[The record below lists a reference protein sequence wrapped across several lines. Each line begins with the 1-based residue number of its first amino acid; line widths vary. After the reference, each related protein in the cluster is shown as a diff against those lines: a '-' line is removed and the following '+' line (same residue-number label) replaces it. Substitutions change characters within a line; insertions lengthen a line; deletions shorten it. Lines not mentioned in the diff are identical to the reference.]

1 MANLQKEGEMEF
13 GTTLLRILEGRGLRP
28 ADLSRMTGL
37 STGLVSN
44 YLNNKS
50 KPTLGN
56 AILIADALAISL
68 DELAGRNVPSTAAQR
83 ELLSYFGQLNEEGQE
98 AAIRQVQGMTSI
110 DVYKKSYSVR
120 VGKAQTA

>member
-1 MANLQKEGEMEF
+1 MEF
-13 GTTLLRILEGRGLRP
+13 GSTLLRILEGRGLRP
-28 ADLSRMTGL
+28 ADLSRMTGM

-56 AILIADALAISL
+56 AVLIADALTISL
-68 DELAGRNVPSTAAQR
+68 DELVGRSVPATAAQR

-120 VGKAQTA
+120 VGKEQTA